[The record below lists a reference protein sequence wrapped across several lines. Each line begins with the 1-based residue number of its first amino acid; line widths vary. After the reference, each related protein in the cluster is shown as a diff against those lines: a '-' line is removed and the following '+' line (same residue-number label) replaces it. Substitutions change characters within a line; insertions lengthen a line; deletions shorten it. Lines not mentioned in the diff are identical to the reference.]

1 MMLRLGKAH
10 FFLIRIYLAL
20 HVAIIGESI
29 LQGQWHQTR
38 RPKLVFK
45 LKKSVQKLEFLL
57 LDNTLIKRQIWEE
70 GGRFCIPFKSL
81 GIQLLKSFTFTLFL
95 IHQHTVKTKRKGH
108 VLQHSSIT
116 RQIDIQSK
124 NSRNSSIY
132 QIMTAPS
139 CL

>member
-1 MMLRLGKAH
+1 MLRLGKAH

-38 RPKLVFK
+38 RPKLVFR

-70 GGRFCIPFKSL
+70 GGRFCIPFKRL

-95 IHQHTVKTKRKGH
+95 NHQHTVKTKRKGH